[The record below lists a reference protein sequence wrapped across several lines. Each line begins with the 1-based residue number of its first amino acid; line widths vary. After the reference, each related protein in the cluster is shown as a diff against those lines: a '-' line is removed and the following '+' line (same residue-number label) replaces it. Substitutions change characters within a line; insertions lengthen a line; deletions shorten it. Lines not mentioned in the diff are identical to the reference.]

1 VTVGKRGGSVETR
14 EDFAMEE
21 KATALI
27 ARAQGFGLRL
37 EYRSGF
43 LIVTRPTS
51 TDRRR
56 DDLIEM
62 EHMVIEQLGK
72 RLAEVRAQVIALARA
87 ARGRELVGA
96 SVFIPLV
103 GIGERGRGDR
113 EGRVTTSQIT
123 GKLVACSE
131 EGHMA
136 VSHVEVR
143 DDERIEHTAHCAFDE
158 AFLIAG
164 AGDQPNRASSFA
176 SIGDEK
182 IKRALERGQSIGLAI
197 ELDGGFTVAKWN
209 VAPGDQD
216 AGEEI
221 LRELGRPR
229 ELLRILEGIARGAT
243 ESEFVGRRA
252 FVSPVEA
259 FGVVRSCAFDGRVDV
274 EYPDRNLGSRATCQ
288 FIGDDLLIVLDAE
301 RTGRAAGSEASPAPK
316 GWLRRTFGD

>member
-1 VTVGKRGGSVETR
+1 MAEGT
-14 EDFAMEE
+14 A
-21 KATALI
+21 ALI

-56 DDLIEM
+56 EDLVEM
-62 EHMVIEQLGK
+62 EDGIVGQLGA
-72 RLAEVRAQVIALARA
+72 RLAEVRARVIAEARS
-87 ARGRELVGA
+87 ARSRELIGER
-96 SVFIPLV
+96 VFIPLV

-123 GKLVACSE
+123 GELVACSE

-136 VSHVEVR
+136 VSHVDVH
-143 DDERIEHTAHCAFDE
+143 DDERIEHTTHCAFDE
-158 AFLIAG
+158 AFIVVG
-164 AGDQPNRASSFA
+164 AGDQPNRAPSFA

-182 IKRALERGQSIGLAI
+182 IGRALERGQSIGLAI

-229 ELLRILEGIARGAT
+229 ELLRILEAIARGAT
-243 ESEFVGRRA
+243 GSEFVGRRA
-252 FVSPVEA
+252 FICPVDS
-259 FGVVRSCAFDGRVDV
+259 FGVVRSCDSDGRVDV
-274 EYPDRNLGSRATCQ
+274 TYDDKNLGSRATCQ
-288 FIGDDLLIVLDAE
+288 FMGDDLLIVSDAE
-301 RTGRAAGSEASPAPK
+301 PTGRAAGSEASPAPK

>member
-1 VTVGKRGGSVETR
+1 
-14 EDFAMEE
+14 ME
-21 KATALI
+21 KTAELI
-27 ARAQGFGLRL
+27 ARAEGFGLRL
-37 EYRSGF
+37 ECRSGF
-43 LIVTRPTS
+43 LIVKRPT
-51 TDRRR
+51 TADRRR
-56 DDLIEM
+56 EDLIEL
-62 EHMVIEQLGK
+62 ENAAISQLGK
-72 RLAEVRAQVIALARA
+72 RAAEVRARVIALARA

-113 EGRVTTSQIT
+113 EGRITTSQIT

-131 EGHMA
+131 EGNLA
-136 VSHVEVR
+136 VSHLEVR
-143 DDERIEHTAHCAFDE
+143 DDERIEHTTHCAFDE
-158 AFLIAG
+158 AFIVLG
-164 AGDQPNRASSFA
+164 AGDQPNRATSFA

-182 IKRALERGQSIGLAI
+182 ISRALERGQSIGLAI

-243 ESEFVGRRA
+243 GSEFVGRRA
-252 FVSPVEA
+252 FVCPVDS
-259 FGVVRSCAFDGRVDV
+259 FGVVRSCDSDGRVDV
-274 EYPDRNLGSRATCQ
+274 EYPDRNIGSRATCQ

-301 RTGRAAGSEASPAPK
+301 TAGRAAGLEASAPK
-316 GWLRRTFGD
+316 SWIRRAFGD